1 MKERFAKYPFR
12 GNAHGL
18 TMFEVTHVYQLTPPP
33 PELYTVNE
41 YIIAAQTWHDLR
53 FFAYFLHH
61 IEPRLNGRV
70 TNFLLREGL
79 DRYAP
84 ERFLDYKQS
93 CVLAMLECLESYDPY
108 KGAEFLTYAHH
119 ALIQC
124 RMMEESGSFSSL
136 DEYKRVRGIAWLYNE
151 SGKPKGEVVSEYT
164 KKEGCSEETA
174 EQYLTVAQFNR
185 SQVSLYVTA
194 QDEDGEETGEDVTRD
209 DSWDYTAIL
218 WNGIQAEAVRATFE
232 KLTYREQRLLEERN
246 AICMT
251 CGRVSPIS
259 ERKSF
264 EELAV
269 MFEGSTASGA
279 ERAYRRAVEKL
290 TVLLAEADALHAVR
304 LKRKSVKRIKK
315 KITAAV
321 YEYQADCD
329 GEWGEI
335 QFDFVN
341 GTAEIVRLA
350 EWDTMNSHVF
360 AVRTIRHIL
369 ALAGSGYHCGG
380 EGQEKITLYL
390 IYIHGFG
397 KLKK

>member
-1 MKERFAKYPFR
+1 MEERFAKYPIQ

-33 PELYTVNE
+33 PELYTVSE
-41 YIIAAQTWHDLR
+41 YIVAAQTWHDLR
-53 FFAYFLHH
+53 FFTYFLHH
-61 IEPRLNGRV
+61 IEPILNGRIRS
-70 TNFLLREGL
+70 FLLREGL
-79 DRYAP
+79 DRYDP
-84 ERFLDYKQS
+84 ERFLDYKQN

-119 ALIQC
+119 AIGNALIHC
-124 RMMEESGSFSSL
+124 RMVAESGSFSSL

-151 SGKPKGEVVSEYT
+151 TGKLKGEVVSEYA

-174 EQYLTVAQFNR
+174 EQYLSVARINR

-209 DSWDYTAIL
+209 DCWDYATIL
-218 WNGIQAEAVRATFE
+218 WNGAQAAAVQAAFE

-251 CGRVSPIS
+251 CGRVSPLS
-259 ERKSF
+259 ERKTF
-264 EELAV
+264 EELTV

-290 TVLLAEADALHAVR
+290 TVLLVEAGALHAVR

-315 KITAAV
+315 KIAAAV

-335 QFDFVN
+335 QFDFISN
-341 GTAEIVRLA
+341 TAEIVRLA
-350 EWDTMNSHVF
+350 GWDTMNSHVF
-360 AVRTIRHIL
+360 AERAIKHIWSCDPDNPPQKFL
-369 ALAGSGYHCGG
+369 FA
-380 EGQEKITLYL
+380 
-390 IYIHGFG
+390 F
-397 KLKK
+397 

>member
-1 MKERFAKYPFR
+1 MKERFAKYPFQ

-41 YIIAAQTWHDLR
+41 YIVAAQTWHDLR
-53 FFAYFLHH
+53 FFAFFLHH
-61 IEPRLNGRV
+61 IEPRLNRRV

-79 DRYAP
+79 DRYDP
-84 ERFLDYKQS
+84 ERFLNYKQN

-119 ALIQC
+119 AIGNALIQC

-151 SGKPKGEVVSEYT
+151 TGKSKGEVVSEYA

-174 EQYLTVAQFNR
+174 EQYLTVARLNR
-185 SQVSLYVTA
+185 SQVSLYVIA

-209 DSWDYTAIL
+209 DSWDYAAIL
-218 WNGIQAEAVRATFE
+218 WNGTQAAAVQAAFE
-232 KLTYREQRLLEERN
+232 KLTYREQQLLEERN

-251 CGRVSPIS
+251 CGRVSPLS

-279 ERAYRRAVEKL
+279 ERAYRRIVEKL
-290 TVLLAEADALHAVR
+290 TLLLVEAGALHAVR

-315 KITAAV
+315 KIAAAV

-350 EWDTMNSHVF
+350 EWDTMVSKMF
-360 AVRTIRHIL
+360 AKEVIRHFMDPT
-369 ALAGSGYHCGG
+369 
-380 EGQEKITLYL
+380 QEKLVKGEFL
-390 IYIHGFG
+390 SRRN
-397 KLKK
+397 LMLECLW

>member
-1 MKERFAKYPFR
+1 MKERFAKYPFQ

-41 YIIAAQTWHDLR
+41 YIVAAQTWHDLR
-53 FFAYFLHH
+53 FFAFFLHH
-61 IEPRLNGRV
+61 IEPRLNRRV

-79 DRYAP
+79 DRYDP
-84 ERFLDYKQS
+84 ERFLNYKQN

-119 ALIQC
+119 AIGNALIQC

-151 SGKPKGEVVSEYT
+151 TGKSKGEVVSEYA

-174 EQYLTVAQFNR
+174 EQYLTVARLNR
-185 SQVSLYVTA
+185 SQVSLYVIA

-209 DSWDYTAIL
+209 DSWGYAAIL
-218 WNGIQAEAVRATFE
+218 WNGTQAAAVQAAFE
-232 KLTYREQRLLEERN
+232 KLTYREQQLLEERN

-251 CGRVSPIS
+251 CGRVSPLS

-279 ERAYRRAVEKL
+279 ERAYRRIVEKL
-290 TVLLAEADALHAVR
+290 TLLLVEDGALHAVR
-304 LKRKSVKRIKK
+304 LKRKSVKRKKK
-315 KITAAV
+315 KIAAAV

-350 EWDTMNSHVF
+350 EWDTMVSKMF
-360 AVRTIRHIL
+360 AKEVIRHFMDPT
-369 ALAGSGYHCGG
+369 
-380 EGQEKITLYL
+380 QEKLVKGEFL
-390 IYIHGFG
+390 SRRN
-397 KLKK
+397 LMLECLW

>member
-41 YIIAAQTWHDLR
+41 YIVAAQTWHDLR
-53 FFAYFLHH
+53 FFAFFLHH
-61 IEPRLNGRV
+61 IEPRLNRRV
-70 TNFLLREGL
+70 TNFLLREEL
-79 DRYAP
+79 DRYDP
-84 ERFLDYKQS
+84 EQFLDYKQN

-119 ALIQC
+119 AIGNTLLQC

-136 DEYKRVRGIAWLYNE
+136 DKYKRVRGIAWLYNE
-151 SGKPKGEVVSEYT
+151 AGKSKGEAVSEYA
-164 KKEGCSEETA
+164 KKEGCSDETA
-174 EQYLTVAQFNR
+174 EQYLTVAWLNR
-185 SQVSLYVTA
+185 SQVSLYATA
-194 QDEDGEETGEDVTRD
+194 QGEDAGETGEDVTRD

-218 WNGIQAEAVRATFE
+218 WNGVQAEAVRAAFE

-246 AICMT
+246 AVCMT
-251 CGRVSPIS
+251 CGRVTSIS
-259 ERKSF
+259 KRKSF

-279 ERAYRRAVEKL
+279 ERAYRKAVEKL
-290 TVLLAEADALHAVR
+290 TVLLVEAGALHAVR
-304 LKRKSVKRIKK
+304 LRRKSMKRIKK
-315 KITAAV
+315 KIAAAV

-335 QFDFVN
+335 QFDFVS

-350 EWDTMNSHVF
+350 EWDTMVSKVF
-360 AVRTIRHIL
+360 AERAVKYIRSCDI
-369 ALAGSGYHCGG
+369 
-380 EGQEKITLYL
+380 EYL
-390 IYIHGFG
+390 PKMLLLTF
-397 KLKK
+397 

>member
-1 MKERFAKYPFR
+1 MKKRFAKYPFQ

-41 YIIAAQTWHDLR
+41 YIVAAQTWHNLR
-53 FFAYFLHH
+53 FFAFFLHH
-61 IEPRLNGRV
+61 IEPRLNGRIR
-70 TNFLLREGL
+70 NFLLREGL
-79 DRYAP
+79 DRYDP
-84 ERFLDYKQS
+84 ERFLDYKQN

-119 ALIQC
+119 AIGNALIQC

-151 SGKPKGEVVSEYT
+151 TGKSKGEVVSEYA
-164 KKEGCSEETA
+164 KKEGCSDETA
-174 EQYLTVAQFNR
+174 EQYLTVARLNR

-290 TVLLAEADALHAVR
+290 TVLLVEADALHAVR

-315 KITAAV
+315 KIAAAV
-321 YEYQADCD
+321 YEYQADSD

-335 QFDFVN
+335 QFDFVS

-350 EWDTMNSHVF
+350 EWDTMVSKMF
-360 AVRTIRHIL
+360 AEQAIKYIRACDIEHL
-369 ALAGSGYHCGG
+369 P
-380 EGQEKITLYL
+380 Q
-390 IYIHGFG
+390 
-397 KLKK
+397 KLLFAF

>member
-1 MKERFAKYPFR
+1 MKERLAKYPFY

-41 YIIAAQTWHDLR
+41 YIVAAQTWHDLR
-53 FFAYFLHH
+53 FFAYFLYH

-70 TNFLLREGL
+70 SNFLLREGL
-79 DRYAP
+79 DKYNP

-93 CVLAMLECLESYDPY
+93 CVLAMLECLESYDPF

-119 ALIQC
+119 AIGNALIQC
-124 RMMEESGSFSSL
+124 RMMEENGSFSSL

-151 SGKPKGEVVSEYT
+151 AGKSKGEVVSEYA

-174 EQYLTVAQFNR
+174 EQYLTVARFNR
-185 SQVSLYVTA
+185 SQVPLYVTA
-194 QDEDGEETGEDVTRD
+194 QDEDAEESGEDATRD
-209 DSWDYTAIL
+209 DSWDYAAIL
-218 WNGIQAEAVRATFE
+218 WNGAQAEAVQAAFE

-251 CGRVSPIS
+251 CGRVSPLS
-259 ERKSF
+259 DRKSF

-269 MFEGSTASGA
+269 MFEGSSASGA
-279 ERAYRRAVEKL
+279 ERAYRKAVEKL
-290 TVLLAEADALHAVR
+290 TVLLVEAGALHAVR
-304 LKRKSVKRIKK
+304 LKRKSVKRTRK
-315 KITAAV
+315 KIAAAV

-335 QFDFVN
+335 QFDFEN
-341 GTAEIVRLA
+341 GTVEIVKLA
-350 EWDTMNSHVF
+350 DWDTVKSNVF
-360 AVRTIRHIL
+360 AKVAIQYVRHLLRQASTKQVIV
-369 ALAGSGYHCGG
+369 
-380 EGQEKITLYL
+380 LYV
-390 IYIHGFG
+390 
-397 KLKK
+397 K

>member
-1 MKERFAKYPFR
+1 MKERFAKYPFQ

-41 YIIAAQTWHDLR
+41 YIVAAQTWHNLR
-53 FFAYFLHH
+53 FFAFFLHH
-61 IEPRLNGRV
+61 IEPRLNGRIR
-70 TNFLLREGL
+70 NFLLREGL
-79 DRYAP
+79 DRYNP
-84 ERFLDYKQS
+84 ERFLDYKQN

-119 ALIQC
+119 AIGNALIQC

-151 SGKPKGEVVSEYT
+151 TGKSKGEVVSEYA
-164 KKEGCSEETA
+164 KKEGCSDETA
-174 EQYLTVAQFNR
+174 EQYLTVARLNR

-290 TVLLAEADALHAVR
+290 TVLLVEADALHAVR

-315 KITAAV
+315 KIAAAV
-321 YEYQADCD
+321 YEYQADSD

-335 QFDFVN
+335 QFDFVS

-350 EWDTMNSHVF
+350 EWDTMVSKMF
-360 AVRTIRHIL
+360 AEQAIKYIRACDIEHPP
-369 ALAGSGYHCGG
+369 
-380 EGQEKITLYL
+380 Q
-390 IYIHGFG
+390 
-397 KLKK
+397 KLLFAF

>member
-1 MKERFAKYPFR
+1 MKERFAKYPFQ

-33 PELYTVNE
+33 PELYTANE
-41 YIIAAQTWHDLR
+41 YIVAAQTWHDLR

-70 TNFLLREGL
+70 RNFLLREGL
-79 DRYAP
+79 DRYDP

-93 CVLAMLECLESYDPY
+93 CVIAMLECLESYDPY

-119 ALIQC
+119 AIGNALIQC

-136 DEYKRVRGIAWLYNE
+136 DEYKRVRGIAWLYSE
-151 SGKPKGEVVSEYT
+151 SGKSMGEVVREYAT
-164 KKEGCSEETA
+164 REGCSEETA
-174 EQYLTVAQFNR
+174 EQYLTVARLNR

-209 DSWDYTAIL
+209 DSWDYVSIL
-218 WNGIQAEAVRATFE
+218 WNDIRAETVWSAFE

-246 AICMT
+246 AVCMT
-251 CGRVSPIS
+251 CGRASPLS
-259 ERKSF
+259 QRKSF

-279 ERAYRRAVEKL
+279 EKAYRRAVEKL
-290 TVLLAEADALHAVR
+290 TVLLVEAGALHAVR
-304 LKRKSVKRIKK
+304 LKRKSIKRIKK
-315 KITAAV
+315 KIAAAV

-335 QFDFVN
+335 QFDFIS

-350 EWDTMNSHVF
+350 EWDTMVSKVY
-360 AVRTIRHIL
+360 AERVMKYIRSYDADNLPKKSLL
-369 ALAGSGYHCGG
+369 A
-380 EGQEKITLYL
+380 
-390 IYIHGFG
+390 F
-397 KLKK
+397 